1 MKREEVISALEALT
15 KESKVANAQ
24 IEYSY
29 ELDRIKK
36 RLTKLEEEIENI
48 KRTNNKT

>member
-29 ELDRIKK
+29 ELDRIKRRLTELEDEVK
-36 RLTKLEEEIENI
+36 RLREE
-48 KRTNNKT
+48 NKGS